1 MTRSVGALLGG
12 LLVFAMAAA
21 PVEARSRA
29 GKTGLWT
36 AVGAGAGFGIGMLVG
51 LTAFDDAINSDR
63 KVWTTAVAGAAAG
76 GALGFFLSRGR
87 VKGGASPTHTPPP
100 LTDRDVDALAR
111 SVALRG
117 RPASVVQFADAHASA
132 RPF

>member
-1 MTRSVGALLGG
+1 MTRRVGALLVG
-12 LLVFAMAAA
+12 LTVFVASAA

-29 GKTGLWT
+29 GRTGLWT
-36 AVGAGAGFGIGMLVG
+36 AVAAGAGFAAGMFVG
-51 LTAFDDAINSDR
+51 LTVFDDAINSDR

-76 GALGFFLSRGR
+76 GALGYFLSRGR
-87 VKGGASPTHTPPP
+87 AKGGTSPALGPSP

>member
-1 MTRSVGALLGG
+1 MTRRVGALLVG

>member
-1 MTRSVGALLGG
+1 MTRMAGVLLAG
-12 LLVFAMAAA
+12 LTVCAVTVA

-29 GKTGLWT
+29 GKAGLWT
-36 AVGAGAGFGIGMLVG
+36 AVGAGAGFGVGMFVG

-63 KVWTTAVAGAAAG
+63 KVWTAAVAGAAAG
-76 GALGFFLSRGR
+76 GALGYFLGRGR
-87 VKGGASPTHTPPP
+87 MKGGASPTRTPSP
-100 LTDRDVDALAR
+100 LTDRDVAALAR
-111 SVALRG
+111 TVALRG

>member
-1 MTRSVGALLGG
+1 MTRRGGALLVG
-12 LLVFAMAAA
+12 LVVFAVAVA

-29 GKTGLWT
+29 GRTGLWT
-36 AVGAGAGFGIGMLVG
+36 AVGAGAGFGIGMLIG

-76 GALGFFLSRGR
+76 GALGYFFSRGR
-87 VKGGASPTHTPPP
+87 EKRGTSPAHKPPP
-100 LTDRDVDALAR
+100 LADRDVDALAR
-111 SVALRG
+111 SVTLRG
-117 RPASVVQFADAHASA
+117 GPASVVQSADAHASA